1 MVTESQLKKKLNSG
15 QISNLYLCFGEE
27 KMLVKRCA
35 QLIENK
41 ISGGDLNEFN
51 YHVFDNDADLSD
63 ISVCADMIPFM
74 SEWNILRINDM
85 DIDKLTK
92 SDFDALM
99 KIIKNASGQTV
110 IIIAMPTLEVTA
122 KSAKKQFKQVINHID
137 KNGVCI
143 ELAHRTGLMLER
155 DLCKWAKAGGCSMS
169 ELTAHALIQYAGE
182 DLNRLNAEMKKLTA
196 YANGGEI
203 TPEMIEL
210 LVSKTAEASVYD
222 LFGLIVEGMT
232 DKALSAIDALFYQ
245 LVSGVYIATVLS
257 GAYLD
262 AYRARIGSEAG
273 KPNAVVAEDFG
284 YNRRA
289 WVLDKL
295 GRQIR
300 HVTTASLRRSIDKL
314 LAMQTRMVTET
325 VDERT
330 EIERLVCNLVLIA
343 GDRSDE

>member
-1 MVTESQLKKKLNSG
+1 MVTESQLKKQLGSG
-15 QISNLYLCFGEE
+15 QISNLYCCFGEE

-35 QLIENK
+35 ELIEKK

-51 YHVFDNDADLSD
+51 YHVFDNDSDIAD

-85 DIDKLTK
+85 DIDKLRK
-92 SDFDALM
+92 DDFDALM
-99 KIIKNASGQTV
+99 KIMKNASGQTV
-110 IIIAMPTLEVTA
+110 IIIAMPTLELTSKTA
-122 KSAKKQFKQVINHID
+122 KAQMKKVIAHID

-143 ELAHRTGLMLER
+143 ELGHRTGLMLER
-155 DLCKWAKAGGCSMS
+155 DMCKWAKAGGCSMS
-169 ELTAHALIQYAGE
+169 EVTAHILIQYAGE
-182 DLNRLNAEMKKLTA
+182 DLNRLNAEMRKLTA
-196 YANGGEI
+196 YADGGEI

-222 LFGLIVEGMT
+222 LFGLIVEGKT
-232 DKALSAIDALFYQ
+232 DKALSAIDTLFYQ
-245 LVSGVYIATVLS
+245 QISGVYICTVLS

-273 KPNAVVAEDFG
+273 KPNAVIAEDFG
-284 YNRRA
+284 YKKRA
-289 WVLDKL
+289 WVLDKI

-300 HVTTASLRRSIDKL
+300 RVTTSALRRSIDEL
-314 LAMQTRMVTET
+314 LDVQTRMVTET

-330 EIERLVCNLVLIA
+330 EIERLVCKLVLIA
-343 GDRSDE
+343 GDRSDD

>member
-1 MVTESQLKKKLNSG
+1 MVTESQLKKQLGSG

-63 ISVCADMIPFM
+63 ISVCSDMIPFM

-85 DIDKLTK
+85 DIDKLAK
-92 SDFDALM
+92 GDFDALM

-222 LFGLIVEGMT
+222 LFGLIVEGKT

-245 LVSGVYIATVLS
+245 QVSGVYIATVLS

-300 HVTTASLRRSIDKL
+300 RVTTASLRRSIDEL